1 MPERANS
8 VRTVLLVVI
17 VVLLGQVAWQAWRIE
32 NLKVDV
38 SYNRRHIEEQ
48 AGRLSSELLKGRRG
62 EIVQAT
68 QWLHE
73 FYASDRGLRRA
84 NGLWLAPQNQPD
96 FEAIGAWI
104 FDVYLTARVNG
115 ASDEAARRAIAD
127 AIKATDEW
135 RRAHQD
141 N

>member
-84 NGLWLAPQNQPD
+84 NGLWLEPQNQPD

>member
-1 MPERANS
+1 MSDRATPI
-8 VRTVLLVVI
+8 RTVLLVVI

-32 NLKVDV
+32 ALKEEV
-38 SYNRRHIEEQ
+38 SYNRRHLEEQ
-48 AGRLSSELLKGRRG
+48 AGRLSTELLKGRRG
-62 EIVQAT
+62 DVVQAT

-73 FYASDRGLRRA
+73 FYASSEGLRRPG
-84 NGLWLAPQNQPD
+84 GLWLAPQNQPD

-104 FDVYLTARVNG
+104 FDVYLNARVNG
-115 ASDEAARRAIAD
+115 ASDESARQAIAD

-141 N
+141 K